1 MNMLSSLNLLASA
14 DLPSV
19 APRPGSF
26 WLPTQASTGAAQTD
40 LVFYFIYWVSVFF
53 FILIVALMVYFVIRY
68 RRRREGE
75 LPANQVTHNTTLEI
89 TWSAIPLVLV
99 VIMFYLGFRGFI
111 DISPGRPRDSLDI
124 RVEASKWAWWFNYP
138 NGHGD
143 NELHVPVDHAGA
155 SHARVARRDPQPLH
169 SGLSYQEGRGAGPLQ
184 LASGSRPRRPA
195 STWLLCAEYCGT
207 QHSDMLAKVVVHEP
221 GKLRAV
227 ARERLR
233 PVQDAHAG
241 GGRRADVPETLCG
254 CHSIDGT
261 ANVGPTRS
269 RTSTAKRHSSTTAR
283 PLTIEDNYIRE
294 SILYPQR
301 KIVRATARTCP
312 PSRASSR
319 TARSR
324 RSSSTSSSGVPARQ
338 PEVAPAEPAADADAD
353 GGEPEAAGAPAGRS
367 SCVTGDPHEP

>member
-111 DISPGRPRDSLDI
+111 DLARPPRDSLDI

-143 NELHVPVDHAGA
+143 NELHVPVDQPVRLTLE
-155 SHARVARRDPQPLH
+155 SRDVIH
-169 SGLSYQEGRGAGPLQ
+169 SLYIPAFRIKKDAVPGRYNSVWFEAKAPGDYL
-184 LASGSRPRRPA
+184 
-195 STWLLCAEYCGT
+195 LLCAEYCGT
-207 QHSDMLAKVVVHEP
+207 QHSDMYAKVVVHEP
-221 GKLRAV
+221 GKYEQWLENASDPFKTRTMAEV
-227 ARERLR
+227 GELLYLKRCA
-233 PVQDAHAG
+233 
-241 GGRRADVPETLCG
+241 G

-261 ANVGPTRS
+261 ANVGPSFKDIYGETAQFDDG
-269 RTSTAKRHSSTTAR
+269 STA
-283 PLTIEDNYIRE
+283 TIEDNYIRE

-301 KIVRATARTCP
+301 KIVRGYGKDMPSFKGQLSDREITAIIEYIKQL
-312 PSRASSR
+312 SAHE
-319 TARSR
+319 
-324 RSSSTSSSGVPARQ
+324 SG
-338 PEVAPAEPAADADAD
+338 DADSL
-353 GGEPEAAGAPAGRS
+353 AAGTQES
-367 SCVTGDPHEP
+367 S